1 MFGITPFGMFH
12 TVIALIA
19 VAAGLTAVTR
29 YREIGLTTVS
39 GRIYVGLTIFTCVT
53 GLFIFRH
60 GTFGVPHAL
69 AILTLLVL
77 AVAITAE
84 KRVIFGRLS
93 RQIAVVA
100 YSATL
105 FFHMIPGFTET
116 ATRIPEGAPLATGPE
131 DPGLR
136 AAVGAAFLVFLVG
149 AALQVRR
156 IRRETPAAVRGSASA

>member
-19 VAAGLTAVTR
+19 VAAGFTALAK
-29 YREIGLTTVS
+29 YREIGMATVS
-39 GRIYVGLTIFTCVT
+39 GRTYVLLTIVTCVT

-60 GTFGVPHAL
+60 GTFGIPHAL
-69 AILTLLVL
+69 AVLTLIVL
-77 AVAITAE
+77 FLAIAAE
-84 KRVIFGRLS
+84 KRAAFGRLS
-93 RQIAVVA
+93 RYVAVVG

-116 ATRIPEGAPLATGPE
+116 ATRIPEGAPLASGPD

-136 AAVGAAFLVFLVG
+136 AAVGAAFIVFLIG
-149 AALQVRR
+149 AALQVCR
-156 IRRETPAAVRGSASA
+156 IRREKGLAVPSSAVA

>member
-19 VAAGLTAVTR
+19 VAAGFTAIAR
-29 YREIGLTTVS
+29 YREIGLATVP
-39 GRIYVGLTIFTCVT
+39 GRIYVWLTVLTSVT

-60 GTFGVPHAL
+60 GAFGVPHAL
-69 AILTLLVL
+69 AVVTLAVL
-77 AVAITAE
+77 AIAIAAQ
-84 KRVIFGRLS
+84 KRAIFGRLS
-93 RQIAVVA
+93 RYVAVVGF
-100 YSATL
+100 SATL

-116 ATRIPEGAPLATGPE
+116 ATRIPEGAPLASGPE

-136 AAVGAAFLVFLVG
+136 AAVGVALLVFLVG

-156 IRRETPAAVRGSASA
+156 IRRETPGAVPGSAIA

>member
-12 TVIALIA
+12 TVIALTA
-19 VAAGLTAVTR
+19 VAAGFTAVAR
-29 YREIGLTTVS
+29 YREIGLATVS
-39 GRIYVGLTIFTCVT
+39 GRIYVWLTIFTCVT

-77 AVAITAE
+77 AVAIVAE
-84 KRVIFGRLS
+84 KRAIFGRLS

-136 AAVGAAFLVFLVG
+136 AAVGAAFLMFLVG

-156 IRRETPAAVRGSASA
+156 IRRETPAAVRGSAIA